1 MSNELNPATDF
12 DEPQAYQIRLKGQL
26 DSEWAE
32 WFGGLTITPDDS
44 GTTLLTGAG
53 IDQAAL
59 HGVLKKLRDL
69 GLILISINPIE
80 PDRAEV
86 ASTDPNQLFT
96 QGHER

>member
-69 GLILISINPIE
+69 GLILI
-80 PDRAEV
+80 
-86 ASTDPNQLFT
+86 
-96 QGHER
+96 